1 MYIVYRI
8 YVDIMTGGKLL
19 IIQVA
24 NMDITY
30 WSVRLS
36 SRRVG
41 EGLKGVDG
49 DVILDSFEFHFIRIL
64 DNRL

>member
-1 MYIVYRI
+1 MS
-8 YVDIMTGGKLL
+8 

-24 NMDITY
+24 NMGITY
-30 WSVRLS
+30 CPVRLS

-49 DVILDSFEFHFIRIL
+49 DVILDSFKFTIL
-64 DNRL
+64 EHMMIWCKFQEILSPLS